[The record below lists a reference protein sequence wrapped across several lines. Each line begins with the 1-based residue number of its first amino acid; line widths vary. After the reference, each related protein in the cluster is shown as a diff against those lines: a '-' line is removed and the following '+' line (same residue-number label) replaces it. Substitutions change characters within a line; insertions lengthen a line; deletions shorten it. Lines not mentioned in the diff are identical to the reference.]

1 MSTRKWMFLL
11 IAGLVFWIA
20 PAPSV
25 QAQDIARISPE
36 ELKGMIE
43 KGAPVIIVDN
53 RPKAEFDRQHI
64 QGAVSLPWAA
74 DAGEQAKKTLPSNK
88 MIVTYCDCG
97 PGESDSADVANQLI
111 LAGFN
116 NVKTLAD
123 GWTPWLQSGSP
134 VERGRK

>member
-1 MSTRKWMFLL
+1 MSIRKWMFLL
-11 IAGLVFWIA
+11 IAGFVCWIA
-20 PAPSV
+20 LAPSV

-43 KGAPVIIVDN
+43 KGTPVIIVDN
-53 RPKAEFDRQHI
+53 RPKAEYDRQHI
-64 QGAVSLPWAA
+64 KGAVSLPWAA
-74 DAGEQAKKTLPSNK
+74 DVSDGAKKILPPDK
-88 MIVTYCDCG
+88 LVVTYCDCG

-123 GWTPWLQSGSP
+123 GWTPWLQSGYP
-134 VERGRK
+134 VERGKK